1 MKKSQEDTVL
11 VHQRDY
17 NLSFF
22 RSPST
27 YILIPSSLFLSII
40 MGIFIFGIEVYGI
53 IEAIA
58 IFFLPVLIST
68 LVLPYFPGYQEE
80 MNFRQSAMMSLVS
93 LSMVCFFIIL
103 YINFNLKLN
112 TIILISY
119 AIPLSFRYLIF
130 RSVFISPPFLSLPHT
145 YFQSVVAVVFLH
157 IFYPLTTLN
166 ILIFVLTSLIGL
178 SAVIAFISIVNKPFI
193 KDFGVSTMDLIRM
206 SFQLYAGK
214 EVGKEGLEKVFKK
227 KSIKSDVN
235 YTIFIFKTEE
245 KNKSIFIVPNIHPG
259 PIKGVAGSALTEI
272 LSRDLKGRFRS
283 VFTFHGPSTHVHNP
297 IKKEDCSLLSRD
309 IIRSMKDI
317 DYTNVGTRYITS
329 SDGVNVGGQIFGKGL
344 FLNVSFSP
352 RPTEDIDAPIGEIM
366 SLEVEKKGYST
377 LGFVDAHNCV
387 KKGAM
392 EVYYPSKRYQSI
404 IESSM
409 KLVDEIK
416 GEEMGTLKM
425 GVAQKNGYDK
435 SEGIAGGGIKVAV
448 FEIDEVK
455 NAHVL
460 IDGNNMIGGWRE
472 TIQEEISDL
481 VDASEIF
488 TSDTHEVNTLNKDYN
503 PVGKSIEKDRVLSD
517 VRKLTKAAIKDLEK
531 VSFGVK
537 SGVINNFS
545 IMGPIGSNR
554 FNAVAETIYEMAPMT
569 AALSFAVQSLATTVV
584 IMFL

>member
-1 MKKSQEDTVL
+1 MKKSQDDSVL
-11 VHQRDY
+11 VHPRDY

-22 RSPST
+22 KIPSL
-27 YILIPSSLFLSII
+27 YILIPSSLFLSILI
-40 MGIFIFGIEVYGI
+40 GI
-53 IEAIA
+53 ILFGMETQGLIEAVM

-68 LVLPYFPGYQEE
+68 ISLPYFPGYQEK

-103 YINFNLKLN
+103 YIKFNLKLN
-112 TIILISY
+112 TIILVSY

-145 YFQSVVAVVFLH
+145 YFQSVVAVIFLH
-157 IFYPLTTLN
+157 IFFPLTTLN

-193 KDFGVSTMDLIRM
+193 KDFGVSTMDMIRM

-214 EVGKEGLEKVFKK
+214 EIGKEGLEKVFKT
-227 KSIKSDVN
+227 KSIRSEVN
-235 YTIFIFKTEE
+235 YTIFIFKTEKE
-245 KNKSIFIVPNIHPG
+245 NKAIFIVPNLHPG
-259 PIKGVAGSALTEI
+259 PLKGVAGSSLTEI
-272 LSRDLKGRFRS
+272 LYRDLKGRFGS

-309 IIRSMKDI
+309 ILKSLKDI
-317 DYTNVGTRYITS
+317 DYTNVGTKYISS
-329 SDGVNVGGQIFGKGL
+329 SDGVNVGGQIFGGGL

-392 EVYYPSKRYQSI
+392 EVYYPSKRYKSI
-404 IESSM
+404 LENSM
-409 KLVDEIK
+409 KLVDDIK
-416 GEEMGTLKM
+416 EKEMGTLKM
-425 GVAQKNGYDK
+425 GVAQKKGYNK
-435 SEGIAGGGIKVAV
+435 SEGIAGEGVKVAV
-448 FEIDEVK
+448 FEIGGEK
-455 NAHVL
+455 NAYIL
-460 IDGNNMIGGWRE
+460 IDGNNMVGGWRE

-481 VDASEIF
+481 VDVSEIF

-503 PVGKSIEKDRVLSD
+503 PVGKSIEKDIVLSD
-517 VRKLTKAAIKDLEK
+517 VRELTKSAIKDLEK
-531 VSFGVK
+531 VSLGVN
-537 SGVINNFS
+537 SGVIKNFS
-545 IMGPIGSNR
+545 IMGPLGSNR
-554 FNAVAETIYEMAPMT
+554 LNAVAETIYEMAPMT

-584 IMFL
+584 LLFL